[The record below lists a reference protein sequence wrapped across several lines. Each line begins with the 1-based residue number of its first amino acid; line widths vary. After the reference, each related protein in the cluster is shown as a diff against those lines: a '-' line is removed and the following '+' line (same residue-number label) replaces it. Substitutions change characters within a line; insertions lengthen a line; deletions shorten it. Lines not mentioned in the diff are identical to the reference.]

1 MTEKGKNTLTIYC
14 NCSYYDLIPNRT
26 REAVLDAM
34 ISSGLEFEAV
44 SDLCSLCAN
53 HDPVLQKWAE
63 AGKIQIIACFP
74 RTIKWL
80 FNAGKTQL
88 PMQNVTFFNMRI
100 QPPEEIIT
108 GLVSDQTQKNATE
121 KPVFEKEG
129 DWVPWFPVIDYDRC
143 KNCKQCMNF
152 CLFGVYGLSGENKVE
167 VQNPAHCKT
176 NCPACARIC
185 PHSAIIFPKYSDSP
199 INGDEVSEENEED
212 KASSKLSNAIQ
223 GNIYDAI
230 RKRSAPGERFSS
242 RKENDNPPSSLENFK
257 EKLDIPD
264 DVLKSLS
271 PSEIQGILKKTRKDV
286 TGNK

>member
-14 NCSYYDLIPNRT
+14 NCSYYDFIPDQT
-26 REAVLDAM
+26 REAVLEAM
-34 ISSGLEFEAV
+34 AGSGLEFEAV

-53 HDPVLQKWAE
+53 RDPVLQRWAE
-63 AGKIQIIACFP
+63 AEKIQIVACFP
-74 RTIKWL
+74 RAIRWL
-80 FNAGKTQL
+80 FNAGKAQL
-88 PMQNVTFFNMRI
+88 PAQDVTFFNMGI
-100 QPPEEIIT
+100 QSPQEIIT
-108 GLVSDQTQKNATE
+108 GLLQGRTQENEAA

-152 CLFGVYGLSGENKVE
+152 CLFGVYGLSGDGKVE

-185 PHSAIIFPKYSDSP
+185 PHSAIIFPKYGDTP
-199 INGDEVSEENEED
+199 INGDEVSEENPEE
-212 KASSKLSNAIQ
+212 KASSRLSKALH

-230 RKRSAPGERFSS
+230 RKRSTTGERFSS
-242 RKENDNPPSSLENFK
+242 RKENSNSASSLENFK
-257 EKLDIPD
+257 DKLDIPD

-271 PSEIQGILKKTRKDV
+271 PSEIQGILNKSRKDV
-286 TGNK
+286 TKK